1 VNNNYENNM
10 KLQYLII
17 MLASTFLLGN
27 TRSAAQLTNTL
38 PKNEF
43 GLTIIDNGIDFGAST
58 AQDSLKQMVAIDNYI
73 VHLKTDFVYATTKNF
88 THQKLYSK
96 PKAYLRLAAAK
107 ALLAVANYLEI
118 RGLGILI
125 YDAYRPYSVTKTMWQ
140 IVPDDRY
147 AANPAKGSGH
157 NRGIAVDLTL
167 YDLRTG
173 LPLPMPTAFDD
184 FTEKA
189 HHNYMQLDSVVL
201 TNRQLLR
208 TAMEQQGFKALDTEW
223 WHYYLPNATY
233 FELLDIDFKKMK
245 KLVK

>member
-1 VNNNYENNM
+1 M
-10 KLQYLII
+10 KLQNIII
-17 MLASTFLLGN
+17 MLASAFLLGTN
-27 TRSAAQLTNTL
+27 RSAAQLANTL

-43 GLTIIDNGIDFGAST
+43 GLTIVNNTIDFKAS
-58 AQDSLKQMVAIDNYI
+58 AKQDFLKQMVAIDKYVTNI
-73 VHLKTDFVYATTKNF
+73 KTDFVYATANNF
-88 THQKLYSK
+88 THQILYNK
-96 PKAYLRLAAAK
+96 PKVYLRLAAAK
-107 ALLAVANYLEI
+107 ALQAVANNLKTK
-118 RGLGILI
+118 GLGLLI

-167 YDLRTG
+167 YNLKTG
-173 LPLPMPTAFDD
+173 LPLPMPTPFDD

-201 TNRQLLR
+201 ANRQLLK
-208 TAMEQQGFKALDTEW
+208 TAMEQQSFKALDTEW
-223 WHYYLPNATY
+223 WHYYLPNASKY
-233 FELLDIDFKKMK
+233 ELLDFDFKQMK

>member
-1 VNNNYENNM
+1 M
-10 KLQYLII
+10 KLQYIII
-17 MLASTFLLGN
+17 MLASAVLLGN
-27 TRSAAQLTNTL
+27 NRSAAQLANTL

-43 GLTIIDNGIDFGAST
+43 GLTIVANAADFKASIS
-58 AQDSLKQMVAIDNYI
+58 QDSLKQMVAIDKYVADI
-73 VHLKTDFVYATTKNF
+73 KTDFVYATANNF
-88 THQKLYSK
+88 THQILYSK

-107 ALLAVANYLEI
+107 ALQAVANNLKTK
-118 RGLGILI
+118 GLGLLI

-167 YDLRTG
+167 YNLQTG
-173 LPLPMPTAFDD
+173 LPLPMPTPFDD

-201 TNRQLLR
+201 ANRQLLKI
-208 TAMEQQGFKALDTEW
+208 TMEQQGFKALDTEW
-223 WHYYLPNATY
+223 WHYYLPNAAY
-233 FELLDIDFKKMK
+233 FELLDIDFKQMK

>member
-1 VNNNYENNM
+1 M
-10 KLQYLII
+10 KLQHII
-17 MLASTFLLGN
+17 TMLTCAFLLGN
-27 TRSAAQLTNTL
+27 NRSAAQLANTL

-43 GLTIIDNGIDFGAST
+43 GLTVITNAVDFKAST
-58 AQDSLKQMVAIDNYI
+58 TQDSLKQMVAIDKYVGN
-73 VHLKTDFVYATTKNF
+73 LKSNFVYATNYNF
-88 THQKLYSK
+88 THQILYRK

-107 ALLAVANYLEI
+107 ALQAVANNLTTK
-118 RGLGILI
+118 GLGLLI
-125 YDAYRPYSVTKTMWQ
+125 YDAYRPYSITKTMWQ

-167 YDLRTG
+167 YNLKTG
-173 LPLPMPTAFDD
+173 LPLPMPTPFDD

-201 TNRQLLR
+201 ANRQLLK

-223 WHYYLPNATY
+223 WHYYLPNSAY
-233 FELLDIDFKKMK
+233 YELLDFDFTQMK
-245 KLVK
+245 KLVHKAH

>member
-1 VNNNYENNM
+1 M
-10 KLQYLII
+10 KLQYII
-17 MLASTFLLGN
+17 TMLASAFLLGN
-27 TRSAAQLTNTL
+27 NRSAAQLANTL

-43 GLTIIDNGIDFGAST
+43 GLTIVNNSVDFKASVT
-58 AQDSLKQMVAIDNYI
+58 QDSLKQMVAIDKYVAN
-73 VHLKTDFVYATTKNF
+73 VKTNLVYATANNF
-88 THQKLYSK
+88 THQILYSK

-107 ALLAVANYLEI
+107 ALQAVAKNLKTK
-118 RGLGILI
+118 GLGLLI

-167 YDLRTG
+167 YDLQTG
-173 LPLPMPTAFDD
+173 MPLPMPTPFDD

-189 HHNYMQLDSVVL
+189 HHNYMQLDSAIL
-201 TNRQLLR
+201 ANRQLLK

-223 WHYYLPNATY
+223 WHYYLPNAAY
-233 FELLDIDFKKMK
+233 FELLDIDFKQMK
-245 KLVK
+245 KLVQ

>member
-1 VNNNYENNM
+1 M
-10 KLQYLII
+10 KLQNIII
-17 MLASTFLLGN
+17 MLASAFLLGTN
-27 TRSAAQLTNTL
+27 RSAAQLANTL

-43 GLTIIDNGIDFGAST
+43 GLTIVNNTIAFKAS
-58 AQDSLKQMVAIDNYI
+58 AKQDSLKQMVAIDKYVTNI
-73 VHLKTDFVYATTKNF
+73 KTDFVYATANNF
-88 THQKLYSK
+88 THQILYNK
-96 PKAYLRLAAAK
+96 PKVYLRLAAAK
-107 ALLAVANYLEI
+107 ALQAVANNLKTK
-118 RGLGILI
+118 GLGLLI

-167 YDLRTG
+167 YNLKTG
-173 LPLPMPTAFDD
+173 LPLPMPTPFDD

-201 TNRQLLR
+201 ANRQLLK
-208 TAMEQQGFKALDTEW
+208 TAMEQQSFKALDTEW
-223 WHYYLPNATY
+223 WHYYLPNASKY
-233 FELLDIDFKKMK
+233 ELLDFDFKQMK

>member
-1 VNNNYENNM
+1 
-10 KLQYLII
+10 
-17 MLASTFLLGN
+17 MLASTFLSGSN
-27 TRSAAQLTNTL
+27 RSAAQLAITL

-43 GLTIIDNGIDFGAST
+43 GLAIITNVVDFKLSAK
-58 AQDSLKQMVAIDNYI
+58 QDYLKQMVALDRYVSNI
-73 VHLKTDFVYATTKNF
+73 KTDFVYATANNF
-88 THQKLYSK
+88 THQVLYIK

-107 ALLAVANYLEI
+107 ALQAVAINLKTK
-118 RGLGILI
+118 GLGLLI

-147 AANPAKGSGH
+147 AANPTKGSGH

-167 YDLRTG
+167 YNLQTG
-173 LPLPMPTAFDD
+173 LPLPMPTPFDD

-189 HHNYMQLDSVVL
+189 HHDYMQLDSVIL
-201 TNRQLLR
+201 ANRQLLK

-223 WHYYLPNATY
+223 WHYYLPNTAY
-233 FELLDIDFKKMK
+233 FELLDIDFKQMK

>member
-1 VNNNYENNM
+1 M
-10 KLQYLII
+10 KLQNIII
-17 MLASTFLLGN
+17 MLASAFLLG
-27 TRSAAQLTNTL
+27 TSRSAAQLANTL

-43 GLTIIDNGIDFGAST
+43 GLTIVNNTIDFKALVT
-58 AQDSLKQMVAIDNYI
+58 QDSLKQMVAIDKYGTN
-73 VHLKTDFVYATTKNF
+73 VKTDFVYATANNF
-88 THQKLYSK
+88 THQVLYLK

-107 ALLAVANYLEI
+107 ALQAVANNLKI
-118 RGLGILI
+118 TGLGLLI

-167 YDLRTG
+167 YNLQTG
-173 LPLPMPTAFDD
+173 LPLPMPTPFDD

-189 HHNYMQLDSVVL
+189 HHNYSQLDSVVL
-201 TNRQLLR
+201 ANRQLLK

-233 FELLDIDFKKMK
+233 YELLDIDFKQMK

>member
-1 VNNNYENNM
+1 M
-10 KLQYLII
+10 KLPYII
-17 MLASTFLLGN
+17 TMLACAFLLGN
-27 TRSAAQLTNTL
+27 NRSAAQLANTL

-43 GLTIIDNGIDFGAST
+43 GLTIVKHTADFKASIT
-58 AQDSLKQMVAIDNYI
+58 QDSLKQMVAIDKYI
-73 VHLKTDFVYATTKNF
+73 ANVKTEFVYATANNF
-88 THQKLYSK
+88 THQILYHK

-107 ALLAVANYLEI
+107 ALQVVANNLKTK
-118 RGLGILI
+118 GLGLLI

-167 YDLRTG
+167 YNLQTG
-173 LPLPMPTAFDD
+173 LPLPMPTHFDD

-189 HHNYMQLDSVVL
+189 HHNYMQLDNAVL
-201 TNRQLLR
+201 ANRQLLKI
-208 TAMEQQGFKALDTEW
+208 TMEQQGFKALDTEW

-233 FELLDIDFKKMK
+233 YELLDIDFKQMK
-245 KLVK
+245 KLVQ